1 MSRDDWSSV
10 PARDAGAVADA
21 PSGQEAR
28 RASAT
33 AASVPGWGRVQGRP
47 APQYGEYA
55 PAGWVNPVLAEQ
67 ERAERATGTTPSP
80 APSSASRPAAPAR
93 DGGGRPA
100 TTRRLGASPGDLF
113 LTLML
118 LGLGLWSVVGYF
130 RTGQLASTVRRAIE
144 QQYTELSDPSVLS
157 TAANVNL
164 VGALAILVLTVTWT
178 VARLRAGKR
187 SAWVPVLGGVVA
199 TVFSTVVFM
208 VALSHDPAF
217 AAWWAQRTG

>member
-1 MSRDDWSSV
+1 MSDDDWSAV
-10 PARDAGAVADA
+10 PLRDAGVVPHDA
-21 PSGQEAR
+21 TAQEAR
-28 RASAT
+28 HSSVPSASAP
-33 AASVPGWGRVQGRP
+33 AAGPVQGRP

-67 ERAERATGTTPSP
+67 ERSDRAAATAGQGRSAASTTRSASGPRP
-80 APSSASRPAAPAR
+80 APAAAK
-93 DGGGRPA
+93 
-100 TTRRLGASPGDLF
+100 RLGASPGDLF

-118 LGLGLWSVVGYF
+118 LGLGLWTVVRYF
-130 RTGQLASTVRRAIE
+130 RTGLVATDVRRAIE
-144 QQYTELSDPSVLS
+144 QQSTTLSDPSALT

-164 VGALAILVLTVTWT
+164 VGAIAILVLTLVWS

-187 SAWVPVLGGVVA
+187 SAWVPVLGGVLA

-208 VALSHDPAF
+208 IVLLHDPAF